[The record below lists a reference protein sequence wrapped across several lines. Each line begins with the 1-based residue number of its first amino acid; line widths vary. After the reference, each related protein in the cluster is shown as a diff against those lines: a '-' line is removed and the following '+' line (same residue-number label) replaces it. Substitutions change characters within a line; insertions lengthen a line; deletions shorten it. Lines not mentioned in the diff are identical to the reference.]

1 MQPPD
6 CDDSNDPFDALPE
19 RLWSQVPESI
29 RKDVEQHVAANL
41 PAELLAKLRD
51 LHARGIPISTDDAF
65 FHLAAA

>member
-1 MQPPD
+1 MYPPD
-6 CDDSNDPFDALPE
+6 FVEPLDPDSSSKK
-19 RLWSQVPESI
+19 LWIEVPKSI